1 MRRMPADLILRN
13 AVVHT
18 VDAARRT
25 ATAVAVTDGRVVA
38 VGGADDVD
46 GLRGAVTQV
55 VDLEGA
61 MVLPGFQDAHCH
73 LGLSG
78 YGTTRCDLSGSRS
91 ADEHLR
97 RIRAYCEAHPDREW
111 IVGGGWS
118 MSDFPGGIPT
128 AAALDAVVADRPAVL
143 PNRDYHGAWVNS
155 RALELAG
162 VTAATPDPPGGRIER
177 DAAGAPVGM
186 LQEQAMNLVLDRAPA
201 PTHADRIAGIH
212 AAEDYYHRLGITACQ
227 DALVDREWQ
236 AAYEELARAGDLRLR
251 VRGALEW
258 EPGGDE
264 RQLAELIERRRSGT
278 VGRLACGTVKFFHD
292 GVVENR
298 TAAMLDPYLDG
309 DGHATAEYGLDQY
322 PLADLERFVRL
333 CDAEG
338 FGVHIHTIGDRAV
351 RESLDV
357 LEAAIR
363 ANGRRDARHQLAH
376 VQFAHPDDLPRFGAL
391 GVIANV
397 TPLWARL
404 EAYVTELTI
413 PFVSERASAGM
424 YPFASI
430 LRAGGALAFGSD
442 WSVSTPDP
450 LHQLATA
457 VARVDPASD
466 VTEPLLPDER
476 LDLGA
481 AIAAQTIGAAHAC
494 AIEHETGSIEVG
506 KLADLVVL
514 DRDLHGLA
522 PAEYI
527 ETRVLATLLEGEV
540 VYAAADSVL
549 SA

>member
-1 MRRMPADLILRN
+1 MPADLILRN

-25 ATAVAVTDGRVVA
+25 AGAVAVQAGRIVA
-38 VGGADDVD
+38 VGDAGDVD
-46 GLRGAVTQV
+46 GVRGPATRV
-55 VDLEGA
+55 VDLGGA

-73 LGLSG
+73 LGMSG
-78 YGTTRCDLSGSRS
+78 YATTRCDLSGSRG

-97 RIRAYCEAHPDREW
+97 RIAAYSRAHPDREW

-128 AAALDAVVADRPAVL
+128 AAALDAIVPDRPVAL

-177 DAAGAPVGM
+177 DAHGMPVGT
-186 LQEQAMNLVLDRAPA
+186 LQEQAMHLVLDRVPA
-201 PTHADRIAGIH
+201 PTHADRVDGIRS
-212 AAEDYYHRLGITACQ
+212 AVDYYHRLGITACQ
-227 DALVDREWQ
+227 DALIDVEWQ
-236 AAYEELARAGDLRLR
+236 AAYEELARTGELGLR
-251 VRGALEW
+251 VRGSLEW
-258 EPGGDE
+258 RPGRDHT
-264 RQLAELIERRRSGT
+264 QLAELTERRRSGT
-278 VGRLACGTVKFFHD
+278 VGRLACGNVKFFHD

-298 TAAMLDPYLDG
+298 TAAMLDPYLDR

-322 PLADLERFVRL
+322 KPGDLERFVRI

-338 FGVHIHTIGDRAV
+338 FGVHIHAIGDRAV

-357 LEAAIR
+357 IEAAIT

-376 VQFAHPDDLPRFGAL
+376 VQFAHPADLPRFRAL

-413 PFVSERASAGM
+413 PFVSAEASAGM

-450 LHQLATA
+450 LRQLAVA
-457 VARVDPASD
+457 VSRVDPDSAA
-466 VTEPLLPDER
+466 TEPLLPGER

-481 AIAAQTIGAAHAC
+481 AIAAHTIGAAHAC
-494 AIEHETGSIEVG
+494 ALDGETGSIEVG

-514 DRDLHGLA
+514 DRDLHRLA
-522 PAEYI
+522 PADYI
-527 ETRVLATLLEGEV
+527 EANVLATIVEGEV
-540 VYAAADSVL
+540 VYASSNSEL
-549 SA
+549 ST